1 MRDKMT
7 SMERVLNTLSGKN
20 VDQTPLFFLFS
31 IYGAKEVGCEIQ
43 AYFKDVD
50 LVVETQLAMQRKYA
64 SDCLYTF
71 QYASLEY
78 EAFGGTTIF
87 YPEAPPNAGEPLFS
101 NPETIDGMTLPVIES
116 YEGLQRVLNV
126 TEKLKNHVGDQV
138 PIIGVVMAPFS
149 LPVMQMGFESY
160 LNLIIEGGEQFD
172 RLMKINQAFCIDWAN
187 RQLQAG
193 ATAICY
199 FNPLASNEM
208 VNRQMYV
215 ERAFELDCD
224 TIARINGPTA
234 MHFASARTIPTL
246 DLVER
251 TGTQLIGI
259 SSREKIS
266 EVKSKGKMT
275 VLGNLDGILMRKWTQ
290 EEIQMHVTEALEDAG
305 QSGRLILSDNHG
317 EIPWQIPSETLLTIA
332 ETVKSKGNLDYEK

>member
-1 MRDKMT
+1 MRGKMT
-7 SMERVLNTLSGKN
+7 SMERVLNTLSGKE
-20 VDQTPLFFLFS
+20 VDQTPLFLFFS
-31 IYGAKEVGCEIQ
+31 IYGAKEAACEIQ

-87 YPEAPPNAGEPLFS
+87 YPEAPPNAGAPLFS
-101 NPETIDGMTLPVIES
+101 NPETINEMTLPVIES
-116 YEGLQRVLNV
+116 CEGLQRALKV
-126 TEKLKNHVGDQV
+126 TGKLKDRVGNQV

-208 VNRQMYV
+208 VNRQLYM
-215 ERAFELDCD
+215 ERAFELDCQ
-224 TIARINGPTA
+224 TIDRINGPIA

-251 TGTQLIGI
+251 SGAQLIGI

-266 EVKSKGKMT
+266 EVKTKCKMT
-275 VLGNLDGILMRKWTQ
+275 VFGNLDGILMRKWTP
-290 EEIQMHVTEALEDAG
+290 EEIQMHVSEALEEAG
-305 QSGRLILSDNHG
+305 QTGRLILADNHG
-317 EIPWQIPSETLLTIA
+317 EIPWQIPSETLLMIA
-332 ETVKSKGNLDYEK
+332 ETIKSRGSWDYEK

>member
-7 SMERVLNTLSGKN
+7 SMERVLNTLSGKD
-20 VDQTPLFFLFS
+20 VDQTPLFFFFS
-31 IYGAKEVGCEIQ
+31 IYGAKEAGCEIQ

-50 LVVETQLAMQRKYA
+50 LVVETQLAMQKKYA
-64 SDCLYTF
+64 SDCFYTF

-87 YPEAPPNAGEPLFS
+87 YPEAPPNAGEPLFLK
-101 NPETIDGMTLPVIES
+101 PEMIDEMAIPVIES
-116 YEGLQRVLNV
+116 CEGLQRVLKV
-126 TEKLKNHVGDQV
+126 TEELKSSVGDKV

-160 LNLIIEGGEQFD
+160 LKLLIEGGEQFD
-172 RLMKINQAFCIDWAN
+172 RLMKINQAFCIEWAN
-187 RQLQAG
+187 LQLQAG

-208 VNRQMYV
+208 VNRQLYV
-215 ERAFELDCD
+215 ERAFELDCE
-224 TIARINGPTA
+224 TIARINGPIA

-246 DLVER
+246 DLVQR
-251 TGTQLIGI
+251 SGAQLIGI

-266 EVKSKGKMT
+266 EVKMKCKMT
-275 VLGNLDGILMRKWTQ
+275 VFGNLDGILMRKWTQ
-290 EEIQMHVTEALEDAG
+290 EEIQMHVLEALDEAG
-305 QSGRLILSDNHG
+305 QSGRLILADNHG

-332 ETVKSKGNLDYEK
+332 ETVKSRGNWDYEK